1 MNRRAILFAVVLTLT
16 AVAPLLAAPPVYPV
30 HHPAGT
36 PVIDGDIAGDP
47 AWQVIPSVTGFSVL
61 GNGYTYAKQTVAQIC
76 WTDDALYIGI
86 VCEEPDAKL
95 LKPQVFD
102 GGDTWAEDGVEIFI
116 QPARVGDTYQF
127 AITAGGAKGGFEGHP
142 DITKMKAAAKIGA
155 DSYSLEACIPWV
167 VVRATPKAG
176 DKWFGDICRNIFTT
190 KSGGDKFTCWAPL
203 QSRFFEPENFA
214 SLVFTD
220 ATLTDVKA
228 AQLTEELNSAYR
240 GTLLKQVGQAIKNF
254 GEYREGLTAA
264 AQDAKYG
271 AKAQALL
278 ADWQRFETIARDADK
293 ASILDMRQAL
303 MKLEALNRESYDVKY
318 GFLIYKLLREN

>member
-1 MNRRAILFAVVLTLT
+1 MTTRLALIACLLTPACLW
-16 AVAPLLAAPPVYPV
+16 AAPPTYPC
-30 HHPAGT
+30 HRPAT
-36 PVIDGDIAGDP
+36 APVVDGDVAGDP
-47 AWQVIPSVTGFSVL
+47 AWQTIPSVTGFSVL
-61 GNGYTYAKQTVAQIC
+61 GNGYTYAKQTAAQLC
-76 WTDDALYIGI
+76 WTDAGLFIAV

-95 LKPQVFD
+95 LKPQAFD
-102 GGDTWAEDGVEIFI
+102 GGDTWAEDSIEIFI
-116 QPARVGDTYQF
+116 QPKRNADTYQF

-278 ADWQRFETIARDADK
+278 ADWQRFEAINREADK
-293 ASILDMRQAL
+293 AGILEMREAL